1 MLSSFK
7 TKCKNVKTQLL
18 QLVHFYFLSGRTLFY
33 DSYGVVSDVMQN
45 HLSEILYKIT
55 KNSSTTLHDYEE
67 DKLDLQDQVSAVNKN
82 KHVVF
87 SQYKDYIDQIAEESD
102 KIASKTPTFASAL
115 LKINTNRWKHV
126 AIKITAGKKLDERVG
141 YAKITIKNKA
151 ENSHV
156 IFYIGH
162 GSLKTPAVIISKS
175 LQIDAKSLTDNG
187 WLLTNK
193 FDRFMLFNLSM
204 ANSNVYVPQA
214 PNDAYS
220 YLIER
225 VFLGEKN
232 HFVSTESLLKSW
244 KIWESALKP
253 AADEISHKYS
263 VESSR
268 EFMVRAENFV
278 QLHFDR
284 SLEVPDDVKK
294 ARVLSGNRVMIAE
307 NLAFEILR
315 DSKRKTDLGKKFH
328 IAFAGGRS
336 PLGLFA
342 YIASQ
347 MGKSFDWKLVHVWQ
361 TDERCS
367 DDPKLSNYNM
377 MHKYLL
383 SKVALPRSNVHA
395 IPCQLSE
402 LTEFERQISNLQG
415 FDFIVLGMGDDGH
428 VASLFANHKSSFE
441 DDRYVVKATNVP
453 NQHAPTRATITHKTI
468 RLSDVVTILVMGD
481 SHKAQVYHDIM
492 ENDACDDVEKYSVC
506 KVIRNK
512 KVTWFVD
519 EHIADYS
526 FMRDEL

>member
-1 MLSSFK
+1 MF
-7 TKCKNVKTQLL
+7 T
-18 QLVHFYFLSGRTLFY
+18 
-33 DSYGVVSDVMQN
+33 D
-45 HLSEILYKIT
+45 
-55 KNSSTTLHDYEE
+55 
-67 DKLDLQDQVSAVNKN
+67 
-82 KHVVF
+82 
-87 SQYKDYIDQIAEESD
+87 
-102 KIASKTPTFASAL
+102 
-115 LKINTNRWKHV
+115 
-126 AIKITAGKKLDERVG
+126 
-141 YAKITIKNKA
+141 
-151 ENSHV
+151 SHV

-383 SKVALPRSNVHA
+383 SKV
-395 IPCQLSE
+395 
-402 LTEFERQISNLQG
+402 
-415 FDFIVLGMGDDGH
+415 
-428 VASLFANHKSSFE
+428 SLFK
-441 DDRYVVKATNVP
+441 
-453 NQHAPTRATITHKTI
+453 
-468 RLSDVVTILVMGD
+468 
-481 SHKAQVYHDIM
+481 
-492 ENDACDDVEKYSVC
+492 
-506 KVIRNK
+506 
-512 KVTWFVD
+512 
-519 EHIADYS
+519 
-526 FMRDEL
+526 